1 MFGSK
6 DNEIAEIK
14 TGTLNT
20 YYIDFVTEKRKNTN
34 KYSPS
39 HDFAFAIQSDASEEE
54 FRRLLDEFN
63 AENGLDFNR
72 LKFLLYLSKNGFYS
86 FSITQCDYRV
96 PYQE

>member
-14 TGTLNT
+14 TGILNT
-20 YYIDFVTEKRKNTN
+20 YYLDFVTEKRNTN
-34 KYSPS
+34 KPSS
-39 HDFAFAIQSDASEEE
+39 HDFAFVIHSDASEEE

-72 LKFLLYLSKNGFYS
+72 LKFLLYLSKNGFYC
-86 FSITQCDYRV
+86 FSITQYDSRV